1 MELYR
6 EESVATGERKM
17 YMYGALLLIAASF
30 SYEGYHTFVLGRLSI
45 LGWGYSFLFL
55 GLWIWRCLFKYT
67 YILTDKQLVIISH
80 GLGIKRSYAVDLELT
95 ESFTNKYVKSFFKKT
110 KIGHYIHRYSSL
122 DPTPQRLLV
131 FREGKKL
138 SAVLFKGS
146 DRFIREL
153 KKQIPDKFLDFN
165 N

>member
-6 EESVATGERKM
+6 EESIVTGERKM
-17 YMYGALLLIAASF
+17 YMYGAFILIVASF
-30 SYEGYHTFVLGRLSI
+30 GYEAYHTIVLGRLSVS
-45 LGWGYSFLFL
+45 GWGYSVLFL
-55 GLWIWRCLFKYT
+55 GMWMWRCLFKYT
-67 YILTDKQLVIISH
+67 YILTEKQLIIISH
-80 GLGIKRSYAVDLELT
+80 GLGIKRTYAVDLELT

-110 KIGHYIHRYSSL
+110 KISHYIHRYSSV

-131 FREGKKL
+131 FREGSKL
-138 SAVLFKGS
+138 AGVLFKGS

-153 KKQIPDKFLDFN
+153 RKIVPDKYLDFN